1 MRVAIA
7 IWLTLVLG
15 IISLVLFGC
24 KTSQTN
30 TTKTV
35 STAIDTVRIKEVI
48 YVKDSSHTTAA
59 VNTNIQLPNP
69 CDSLGRLVAYYQ
81 RVKVGNNI
89 ITVDTRSGGL
99 VINAND
105 SGSNNRQLTQ
115 FSSKDSGNKST
126 QTNHFVETDKKV
138 VVKTVWP
145 WWLIAYAILIT
156 LVAGVMSY
164 AFFNTIFIKR

>member
-1 MRVAIA
+1 
-7 IWLTLVLG
+7 
-15 IISLVLFGC
+15 
-24 KTSQTN
+24 
-30 TTKTV
+30 
-35 STAIDTVRIKEVI
+35 
-48 YVKDSSHTTAA
+48 
-59 VNTNIQLPNP
+59 
-69 CDSLGRLVAYYQ
+69 
-81 RVKVGNNI
+81 VGNNI
-89 ITVDTRSGGL
+89 ITIDTRSGGL